1 MHANGT
7 ARRKN
12 GSDYL
17 NQQYSNQESSL
28 TQMEGMPVVDSAGLQ
43 RGRVTDVAVA
53 TGKDAGRVLALV
65 IKSARGL
72 EHIDIAALTPSGTG
86 RLTMAAGTEPMAA
99 GANES
104 ALLLRQDLL
113 DRQIIDVHGRKV
125 VRVNDVDLRWQRP
138 EDGVP
143 LRVTQVEVGMR
154 GAIRRML
161 KGVLPPDRVAALAH
175 RVASRAIPW
184 EFVDVIEVDPAR
196 RVRLKIEHERLAD
209 MHPADIADI
218 LEELAPAER
227 EAVFHSLDEEVAAE
241 ALEEID
247 PKLQRSLLASVDS
260 QRGADIVEE
269 MDPDAA
275 ADLLAELS
283 EEHSD
288 AILDRMEPEERQEV
302 EELLEFRED
311 SAAGL
316 MTTDFVSVSHEGTV
330 AEGIEAL
337 RRFEGDAD
345 VITDVYLTDE
355 HRALKGV
362 VPLLRL
368 MLALPESR
376 LAVLS
381 ESRVISCRVDT
392 DENDVAELFDKY
404 NLRALPVVNSGD
416 KLVGI
421 VEADDVITFLR
432 GRN

>member
-1 MHANGT
+1 MRANGT
-7 ARRKN
+7 AHVRN
-12 GSDYL
+12 GAA
-17 NQQYSNQESSL
+17 YSHHETSL
-28 TQMEGMPVVDSAGLQ
+28 TQLEGMPVVDAAGQL
-43 RGRVTDVAVA
+43 RGRVADVAVA
-53 TGKDAGRVLALV
+53 TGKDAGKVLALV
-65 IKSARGL
+65 IRSARGR
-72 EHIDIAALTPSGTG
+72 EHIDIAALTPTGSG
-86 RLTMAAGTEPMAA
+86 RLIMAAGTEPMAEP
-99 GANES
+99 ANES

-125 VRVNDVDLRWQRP
+125 VRVNDVDLRWQSP
-138 EDGVP
+138 EEGVP
-143 LRVTQVEVGMR
+143 LRVTQVEVGLR
-154 GAIRRML
+154 GGIRRML
-161 KGVLPPDRVAALAH
+161 KGILPPDRAAALAH

-196 RVRLKIEHERLAD
+196 RVRLKIEHERLAH

-241 ALEEID
+241 ALEEVE
-247 PKLQRSLLASVDS
+247 PRLQRSLLASVGS

-283 EEHSD
+283 EEHSG

-311 SAAGL
+311 SAAGY
-316 MTTDFVSVSHEGTV
+316 MTTDFVSVSHDGVV
-330 AEGIEAL
+330 ADAIEAL
-337 RRFEGDAD
+337 RHFEGDLD
-345 VITDVYLTDE
+345 VVTDVYLTDE
-355 HRALKGV
+355 HRVLKGV

-368 MLALPESR
+368 MLAQPDSHLSA
-376 LAVLS
+376 LA

-392 DENDVAELFDKY
+392 DEDDVAELFDKY
-404 NLRALPVVNSGD
+404 NLRALPVVNSGE

-432 GRN
+432 GRS